1 MHATR
6 MLMLN
11 PDLDSVHAYTGGQV
25 YIANSS
31 IPGRNRWK
39 LMGQVSGQR

>member
-11 PDLDSVHAYTGGQV
+11 PDLDSVHAYTGGQSV
-25 YIANSS
+25 YSKFLDSWQEAVEINGSS
-31 IPGRNRWK
+31 
-39 LMGQVSGQR
+39 